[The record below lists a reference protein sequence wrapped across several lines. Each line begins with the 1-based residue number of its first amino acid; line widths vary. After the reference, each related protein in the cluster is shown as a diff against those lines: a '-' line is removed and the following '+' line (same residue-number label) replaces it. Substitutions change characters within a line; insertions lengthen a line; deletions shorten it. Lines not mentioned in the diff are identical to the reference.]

1 MRLPRIVF
9 SAVLRFVTRQFG
21 RNWQEPSGDEAC
33 VKYRDRLPIGDIFHS
48 QI

>member
-9 SAVLRFVTRQFG
+9 SAVLHFVNRQFDEN
-21 RNWQEPSGDEAC
+21 RQEPSGDEAH
-33 VKYRDRLPIGDIFHS
+33 VKYRDRSPIGDVVHS